1 MNVLFLSNNPKRAS
15 FKQRFAV
22 YFDILKQNGIDVT
35 VVQNKSGFLGKNKF
49 FKAMSDYDCVILHKK
64 GLNPIDA
71 FLLRRYSKKII
82 YNYDDAVMFKDSN
95 PDKYSASHYLPFKRS
110 VKVCDIVLT
119 GSQYLADFARELGAE
134 VKVLPL
140 GLETDKYYIPDVK
153 KDDCN
158 IRLVW
163 IGSEA
168 TLRYLEQIKEVLEL
182 LGKKYDNLKLRIIG
196 DTFFDLENMEV
207 EKYKWQMDKRAQYLC
222 ECDIGLAPLPNDRF
236 SNGKC
241 SFKVLEYGAA
251 KLPVVASPVGT
262 NPSHLI
268 DTKTG
273 FLAETSEE
281 WNISLSKLI
290 ENKAMR
296 DEMGEA
302 GYNVAQEHSIEKIG
316 AKLASFIKEQV
327 S

>member
-1 MNVLFLSNNPKRAS
+1 MKVLLLSNNPARAS

-35 VVQNKSGFLGKNKF
+35 VTQNKSGFFRKKKI
-49 FKAMSDYDCVILHKK
+49 FKAALNYDCVILHKK

-71 FLLRRYSKKII
+71 FLLRKYSKKII

-95 PDKYSASHYLPFKRS
+95 PEKYSASHYLPFKRS
-110 VKVCDIVLT
+110 VKACDIVLT
-119 GSQYLADFARELGAE
+119 GSQYLADFARELGAK

-140 GLETDKYYIPDVK
+140 GLETDKYYIPNIK
-153 KDDCN
+153 KDDGN

-163 IGSEA
+163 IGSET
-168 TLRYLEQIKEVLEL
+168 TLRYLEQIKNVLES

-207 EKYKWQMDKRAQYLC
+207 EKCKWQMDKRSQYLC

-262 NPSHLI
+262 NSSHLI

-273 FLAETSEE
+273 FLAETLEQ
-281 WNISLSKLI
+281 WGDSLTKLI
-290 ENKAMR
+290 EDETMR
-296 DEMGEA
+296 NEMGEA

-316 AKLASFIKEQV
+316 TKLALFLKEQIG
-327 S
+327 